1 MNTVQQGNTIKVHY
15 TGKLKNGRVF
25 DASRGKSLFEFRVG
39 ANQVIT
45 GFEEGVIGMRKGESK
60 TVTIGLEKA
69 YGAKRKDLIVTLPK
83 TDFPKNIDLKIG
95 QHMQIQPG
103 NSQRISVLISAATD
117 TEVTV
122 DGNHPLAE
130 EDLIFEIELLEIL

>member
-1 MNTVQQGNTIKVHY
+1 MNTVRQGNTIKVHY

-25 DASRGKSLFEFRVG
+25 DTSKGKNPFEFTLG

-45 GFEEGVIGMRKGESK
+45 GFEEGVIGMQKGESK
-60 TVTIGLEKA
+60 TLAIGFEKA
-69 YGAKRKDLIVTLPK
+69 YGAKRKDLIVALPK
-83 TDFPKNIDLKIG
+83 TDFPKNISLKIG

-103 NSQRISVLISAATD
+103 NGQRISVLISGMTD
-117 TEVTV
+117 TEVTI